1 MIKKDSMNERRKI
14 CIEIE
19 SYKKYSEKEKEMCV
33 SREKE
38 IQTIAKRDRI
48 DKKKNRERERVRET
62 KY

>member
-1 MIKKDSMNERRKI
+1 
-14 CIEIE
+14 
-19 SYKKYSEKEKEMCV
+19 MCV